1 MDARRFG
8 SLGSW
13 IWRRRPAWFYRDMP
27 EQRRRTLTAAQG
39 INRYFD
45 WQRLRREVLE
55 PLRAG
60 STARYHPFDWRAG
73 SGLADR
79 IVEVAP
85 TPIIVIDG
93 VYTARPE
100 LRDVIDLA
108 VLVDTP
114 ADERQRRLMARAHGN
129 DDWWP
134 RWNAAEALYFET
146 ICPRSS
152 FDLIVPGN

>member
-79 IVEVAP
+79 VVEVAP
-85 TPIIVIDG
+85 TPIVIDG